1 MLACASEY
9 NDAATTNGWPA
20 LCDASA
26 KFVHPD
32 LCRLLGLW
40 RRQAKAHGIPLHADM
55 TPRLLKSFLGD
66 IALYERIALPGA
78 QRRWRVRLMG
88 ASFGQIMGE
97 LSGKFLDET
106 VPTEMLPRWDGALD
120 ITLAHR
126 VPLRFLGRADTGAKQ
141 FLTGEFFS
149 APLLGADG
157 SPSMVLGAGR
167 FSGGRAWCDVEAEAR
182 LALTSV

>member
-9 NDAATTNGWPA
+9 NEAAKKNGWPT

-40 RRQAKAHGIPLHADM
+40 RRQAKAHGIPLHSDM

-66 IALYERIALPGA
+66 IALYEHIAAPGA
-78 QRRWRVRLMG
+78 IRRWRVRQMG
-88 ASFGQIMGE
+88 SSFGQIMGE

-106 VPTEMLPRWDGALD
+106 VPADLLPRWNGALD
-120 ITLAHR
+120 ITLAQR
-126 VPLRFLGRADTGAKQ
+126 TPLRFLGRADTGAMQ

-157 SPSMVLGAGR
+157 APSMVLGAGR
-167 FSGGRAWCDVEAEAR
+167 FSGGRAWRDVETEAL
-182 LALTSV
+182 LALASA

>member
-9 NDAATTNGWPA
+9 NDAAKKNGWPT

-55 TPRLLKSFLGD
+55 TPRQLKSFLGD
-66 IALYERIALPGA
+66 IALYERIAPPGA
-78 QRRWRVRLMG
+78 RRRWRVRQMG
-88 ASFGQIMGE
+88 SSFGQIMGE

-106 VPTEMLPRWDGALD
+106 VPADLLPRWDCARYHAGA
-120 ITLAHR
+120 A
-126 VPLRFLGRADTGAKQ
+126 GAPAV
-141 FLTGEFFS
+141 FES
-149 APLLGADG
+149 
-157 SPSMVLGAGR
+157 R
-167 FSGGRAWCDVEAEAR
+167 
-182 LALTSV
+182 